1 MRVLIGDGDEVVLGA
16 VKTYLQRRGHTV
28 HLATNGLD
36 LLSPLTAF
44 QPDVIVIDHDLQ
56 WCSFD
61 AVLSA
66 LRQDPAVATVP
77 VVMVADWQTQYAAEE
92 NTNVV
97 AWLQKPYQLRA
108 LLKTI
113 STSTGLPEFCQ
124 GTDTLSEAVQS
135 DFESERLRVDQHSFS
150 RQQPDTLSVHPAS

>member
-16 VKTYLQRRGHTV
+16 VKTYLQRRGHIV

-44 QPDVIVIDHDLQ
+44 QPDVIIIDHDLR
-56 WCSFD
+56 WCGFD

-66 LRQDPAVATVP
+66 LRHDPAMATVP
-77 VVMVADWQTQYAAEE
+77 VVMVADWETQYAAEE

-97 AWLQKPYQLRA
+97 AWLQKPYQLCA

-113 STSTGLPEFCQ
+113 STSTGLPESCE
-124 GTDTLSEAVQS
+124 GTDTLSVAVQA
-135 DFESERLRVDQHSFS
+135 DHESEQLQVDQHSLS
-150 RQQPDTLSVHPAS
+150 PQWPDMLAVHPAS